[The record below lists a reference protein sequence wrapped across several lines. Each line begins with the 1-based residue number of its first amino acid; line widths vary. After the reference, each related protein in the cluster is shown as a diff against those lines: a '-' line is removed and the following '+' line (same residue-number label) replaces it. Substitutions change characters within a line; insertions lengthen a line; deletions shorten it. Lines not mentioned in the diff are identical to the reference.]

1 MVSVGIAILRW
12 LLALDR
18 RVVFLLVGA
27 AVALPLILP
36 LNLPVFVSQPVKQLH
51 SAVESLPSGGK
62 PVILAVDFDP
72 STVPELRPMA
82 VAVMHHLFQ
91 RRVPFILLTLHPAG
105 IGIAEDIL
113 SNVKAGYPNARYGK
127 DYAFMGFAVGY
138 SLVILGIG
146 QDFPTTFPKDAYGTP
161 VSEIPV
167 VKNIKNFDDIAM
179 VIDFA
184 ASAVFESWI
193 MFAYQKHGCKVG
205 AGVTA
210 VMASDAYPFLQAGQL
225 QGLLGGL
232 SGAAEYEDLVKRP
245 GSAKAGMDA
254 QSIVHLLILL
264 LIAIGNVAYFATRR
278 EPTADGSPREPEA
291 GL

>member
-1 MVSVGIAILRW
+1 MAMGTEILRW

-18 RVVFLLVGA
+18 RVVFFLVAA
-27 AVALPLILP
+27 AVAFPLILP
-36 LNLPVFVSQPVKQLH
+36 LNMPVHVSQPVKQLYD
-51 SAVESLPSGGK
+51 AVEKLPAEGE
-62 PVILAVDFDP
+62 PVIVAIDFDP

-82 VAVMHHLFQ
+82 VAVLHHLFKK
-91 RRVPFILLTLHPAG
+91 RVPFLLLTLHPAG
-105 IGIAEDIL
+105 QGIAQDIVDT
-113 SNVKAGYPNARYGK
+113 VKLDYPNVIYGK

-146 QDFPTTFPKDAYGTP
+146 QDFAKTFPKDAYGTP

-167 VKNIKNFDDIAM
+167 TKNVKNFEDIAM

-210 VMASDAYPFLQAGQL
+210 VMATDAYPFLQAGQL
-225 QGLLGGL
+225 DGLLGGL
-232 SGAAEYEDLVKRP
+232 SGAAEYEVLVKEP

-254 QSIVHLLILL
+254 QSVVHLLIIF
-264 LIAIGNVAYFATRR
+264 LIILGNIAYFGTRR
-278 EPTADGSPREPEA
+278 KTVAAGSPTEDEA
-291 GL
+291 EA